1 MFVLLPEALGRDQ
14 PGCVALVL
22 AHFEGPE
29 AMEWSFE
36 AMTQVRHRK
45 CPDVSNT
52 CATCCLRA
60 GSLLA
65 GVCT

>member
-22 AHFEGPE
+22 AHFEGLE
-29 AMEWSFE
+29 AVEWSFE
-36 AMTQVRHRK
+36 ALTQVRHGK
-45 CPDVSNT
+45 WPDVSNT